1 MHPHD
6 MTSIAIAITGILCFG
21 SAALFFPA
29 FVGGAEII
37 YAIITRP
44 WL

>member
-6 MTSIAIAITGILCFG
+6 MTTIAIAITGLLCFG

-29 FVGGAEII
+29 FVGGAELIL
-37 YAIITRP
+37 AIITRP
-44 WL
+44 WH